1 MSLKDACIGP
11 STLANV
17 QRQSSSPSYW
27 CGMLALLLL
36 PALTLEQAGRY
47 RHKMETTLSALH
59 LPIGTVKPA
68 LEYSRLIGKLRSQ
81 GANVKSSKEKVRQP
95 FFSVTGRI
103 MKVNGEALQVF
114 EYSNLAITQAQAK
127 QVSLD
132 GKTIGNSKP
141 SWMSTPHFFKS
152 QKLIVIYV
160 GDDQTILKILQAE
173 LGNQFAG
180 G

>member
-1 MSLKDACIGP
+1 MIQKDAFIVH
-11 STLANV
+11 SWVASVN
-17 QRQSSSPSYW
+17 RQSGSLSYW
-27 CGMLALLLL
+27 CGMMALLLL
-36 PALTLEQAGRY
+36 PALALKQAGHY
-47 RHKMETTLSALH
+47 RHKMETTASALH
-59 LPIGTVKPA
+59 LPIGRVKPS
-68 LEYSRLIGKLRSQ
+68 LKYPRLIAKLRRQ
-81 GANVKSSKEKVRQP
+81 GAKVKSSKEKVRQP

-103 MKVNGEALQVF
+103 MKVNDESVQVF
-114 EYSNLAITQAQAK
+114 EYSNLATIQAQAK
-127 QVSLD
+127 QISLD